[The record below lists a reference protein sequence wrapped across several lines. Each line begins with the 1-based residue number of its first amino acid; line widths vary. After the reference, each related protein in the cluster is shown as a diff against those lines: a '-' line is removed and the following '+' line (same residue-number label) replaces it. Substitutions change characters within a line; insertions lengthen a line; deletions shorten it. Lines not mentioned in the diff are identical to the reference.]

1 MNQNIDKFN
10 RLYNSENKEQSDESE
25 DEEYISCN
33 GCSSIQNLKEKVS
46 AACTCGK
53 ICLSVVPL
61 EEIQNSILSSNELSR
76 EERDMFIM
84 GKLSCVG
91 DGSSTQRGKER
102 KRRRYAYYF
111 KNREIC
117 RGSFLFVYG
126 VGSKYVKNIVSH
138 LNENGFVP
146 RIHKNKNRRPGNAF
160 NFEDLKNAVNFIQN
174 YADEFGLPQPN
185 VKNHGNPSVFLP
197 SAGNK
202 TLLHSTYVTS
212 CRETENRHV
221 GLTTFKLL
229 WKDCCPHIKYMSPR
243 SDICPKCEN
252 YRANISTAAGLQ
264 EKQEHLQAFT
274 EHLSLVEKE
283 RQVKI
288 WIKKLLSFIC
298 EIDVYYVNIY
308 HLLQIYNDAVKHA
321 REEMETNERPQGLVP
336 PCSTD
341 LRNVHYTFDFA
352 QALAVPHHARQEGPL
367 YFLTPRKVQL
377 FGVAIEGQYKQLN
390 YVVDEDQ
397 GIGENGA
404 GIKGANG
411 VISMLHHC
419 LTTYGSGEKACVI
432 HCDNCAGKTNVTLY
446 CINDMPI
453 LINHCTLV

>member
-1 MNQNIDKFN
+1 
-10 RLYNSENKEQSDESE
+10 
-25 DEEYISCN
+25 
-33 GCSSIQNLKEKVS
+33 
-46 AACTCGK
+46 
-53 ICLSVVPL
+53 
-61 EEIQNSILSSNELSR
+61 
-76 EERDMFIM
+76 MFIM

-229 WKDCCPHIKYMSPR
+229 WKDCCPHIKYTFR
-243 SDICPKCEN
+243 
-252 YRANISTAAGLQ
+252 
-264 EKQEHLQAFT
+264 
-274 EHLSLVEKE
+274 HLSKVRELTG
-283 RQVKI
+283 Q
-288 WIKKLLSFIC
+288 
-298 EIDVYYVNIY
+298 
-308 HLLQIYNDAVKHA
+308 HLYSSRITRETLEYGPFVFGGKGTSGKH
-321 REEMETNERPQGLVP
+321 L
-336 PCSTD
+336 D
-341 LRNVHYTFDFA
+341 
-352 QALAVPHHARQEGPL
+352 
-367 YFLTPRKVQL
+367 
-377 FGVAIEGQYKQLN
+377 
-390 YVVDEDQ
+390 
-397 GIGENGA
+397 
-404 GIKGANG
+404 
-411 VISMLHHC
+411 
-419 LTTYGSGEKACVI
+419 
-432 HCDNCAGKTNVTLY
+432 
-446 CINDMPI
+446 
-453 LINHCTLV
+453 